1 LDPFAG
7 ISGDMT
13 LGALVD
19 LGGDPAWLHELPA
32 RLGFTDVSVR
42 ITKVKRCS
50 VEATKVDFEIP
61 HNHSESTGG
70 HHHGRSVAGIK
81 ELIRQASLSD
91 SVIEKAEAAFDLLG
105 GAEGNAHGV
114 EPDAVHLHEV
124 GAIDAILDIV
134 GAIEG
139 FERLGV
145 SEVYNLPVAVGNGW
159 VEIAHGKMPIPA
171 AATARLLEGVIVS
184 SGSPVEGEATTP
196 TGATLIRVLSRG
208 APPVRWRMKRNAW
221 GAGGR
226 DPDSY
231 PNALRLLLAE
241 PADEA
246 GVVEVI
252 ATDMDDLRPEYIE
265 PLRAAIMAKGALDC
279 VVWPTH
285 GKKGRVSLRFEALV
299 TPDVAGEVIEA
310 LFANSTTAGVRR
322 WPALR
327 NTLARREFRVEL
339 QGGCGVVVKAWDG
352 PGGVRFKAEY
362 DDVLRAAAELGL
374 PPLEV
379 ARLAERQ
386 AEAQISHG

>member
-1 LDPFAG
+1 
-7 ISGDMT
+7 MT

-42 ITKVKRCS
+42 ATKVKRCA

-61 HNHSESTGG
+61 HHHSDSTDS
-70 HHHGRSVAGIK
+70 HHHGRTVAGIK
-81 ELIRQASLSD
+81 DLIRQASISS

-105 GAEGNAHGV
+105 EAEGKAHGV

-124 GAIDAILDIV
+124 GAIDAVLDIV

-145 SEVYNLPVAVGNGW
+145 SAVYNLPVAIGNGW

-171 AATARLLEGVIVS
+171 AATARLLEGVTVS
-184 SGSPVEGEATTP
+184 SGPPVEGEATTP
-196 TGATLIRVLSRG
+196 TGATLIRVLSQG

-226 DPDSY
+226 NPGSY
-231 PNALRLLLAE
+231 PNALRLLIAE
-241 PADEA
+241 TADEA
-246 GVVEVI
+246 GVVEVV
-252 ATDMDDLRPEYIE
+252 ATDIDDLRPEYIE
-265 PLRAAIMAKGALDC
+265 PLRKAIMARGALDC
-279 VVWPTH
+279 LVWPTH
-285 GKKGRVSLRFEALV
+285 GKKGRVSLRLEALV
-299 TPDVAGEVIEA
+299 TSDVADDVIEA

-327 NTLARREFRVEL
+327 NTLARQEFRVEL
-339 QGGCGVVVKAWDG
+339 QGGCGVTIKVWDG
-352 PGGVRFKAEY
+352 PGGLRIKPEY
-362 DDVLRAAAELGL
+362 DDVLRAAEELKL

-379 ARLAERQ
+379 ARLAERL
-386 AEAQISHG
+386 AEARISHG